1 MLVLGSG
8 GEGWIRT
15 SVRLRGQ
22 IYSLLPLTTRPPL
35 QARHEGLS
43 CQLGHGAAL
52 LKVSD
57 VASYCVTGGSEIVV
71 QPEAGAAEQNIRLFL
86 LGSAMGLVLHQRR
99 LLPLHANAVEIRGK
113 AVAFMGASGEGKS
126 SLAAWFHDHH
136 FQIIADDVCVV
147 RFGSGGQPVASP
159 GVPRLRL
166 SKEVLEA
173 TGRQAADYERSY
185 AGDEGFEKYDV
196 PVAAYAVATDE
207 LQLGAVYLL
216 GRGKQFLIQQLH
228 GVGAVEAVIAN
239 TYRGSFISVVGD
251 ARAHF
256 EACLKLVD
264 RTPVFE
270 VFWTWDFPATRKRCA
285 RFLLTQR
292 ELSDRRQGRLLR
304 TSVRF
309 PEDSVRFRRRICRS

>member
-1 MLVLGSG
+1 MGAPPRWGQFDYSVFGLRIRSDLKLPELVRADPRQEPDVRIRLGQVPVETEAAPG
-8 GEGWIRT
+8 IH
-15 SVRLRGQ
+15 
-22 IYSLLPLTTRPPL
+22 PMD
-35 QARHEGLS
+35 
-43 CQLGHGAAL
+43 GAAL

-57 VASYCVTGGSEIVV
+57 VASYCVTDGSEIVV

-166 SKEVLEA
+166 WKEVLEA

-185 AGDEGFEKYDV
+185 GGDEGIEKYDV
-196 PVAAYAVATDE
+196 PVAAHAVAADE

-270 VFWTWDFPATRKRCA
+270 VFRTWDFSRYSEEVREILAHATGA
-285 RFLLTQR
+285 IGPPPGSPS
-292 ELSDRRQGRLLR
+292 SD
-304 TSVRF
+304 
-309 PEDSVRFRRRICRS
+309 